1 MLPEKPA
8 RLGALT
14 SLRFFA
20 AMAVAVHHS
29 MGTRLP
35 ADFIGPALS
44 LSRGVSFFFVLS
56 GFILYYV
63 YPELPTLQSVRK
75 FFVARVARLW
85 FPHVAAL
92 LALVILLRS
101 EFYYGGIGPF
111 IANVLMIHA
120 WIPEWTYF
128 FSFNAVS
135 WSISTEFG
143 FYVLFPLLVWKFEK
157 TWWAVLL
164 GSAAIALGLILLCA
178 FADIPTWKPG
188 LDGATTLGLLY
199 VNPLARLFEFVLG
212 MCVALWWKRLTPQ
225 FSSSVALW
233 TVIEVVAIA
242 LVIYDLR
249 IFSWRLNHLAL
260 TSALPI
266 FYEWTIHV
274 ASCFSFALLIFVMAG
289 GRGVI
294 GQALSRQPFILLGE
308 ISYSVYL
315 LHQLLIGVF
324 RQDFAPEPGPVTFLI
339 YLVTLI
345 AFSICVYYAIERP
358 GRVLI
363 KRLGARANSSHHDS

>member
-1 MLPEKPA
+1 
-8 RLGALT
+8 
-14 SLRFFA
+14 
-20 AMAVAVHHS
+20 MAVAIHHS
-29 MGTRLP
+29 MGTLLP
-35 ADFIGPALS
+35 AGFVGPAWS

-63 YPELPTLQSVRK
+63 YPELPTVDAIRK
-75 FFVARVARLW
+75 FFIARIARLW

-111 IANVLMIHA
+111 IANVLMVHA

-128 FSFNAVS
+128 FSFNGVS

-157 TWWAVLL
+157 TWWAVLI
-164 GSAAIALGLILLCA
+164 GSAALAFALILFCT
-178 FADIPTWKPG
+178 FAEIPNWKPG
-188 LDGATTLGLLY
+188 QGGVTTLGLLY

-225 FSSSVALW
+225 FSTSVAIW
-233 TVIEVVAIA
+233 TVVEIVAIA
-242 LVIYDLR
+242 LVVYDLR
-249 IFSWRLNHLAL
+249 FFSWRLNHLAMTSPLPL
-260 TSALPI
+260 T
-266 FYEWTIHV
+266 YEWTIHV

-289 GRGVI
+289 GRGLI
-294 GQALSRQPFILLGE
+294 GQALSRQPFVLLGE

-324 RQDFAPEPGPVTFLI
+324 RQDFAPTPDVVTFLI
-339 YLVTLI
+339 YFAVLI

-358 GRVLI
+358 GRTLI
-363 KRLGARANSSHHDS
+363 NRLGSRGRPVADLAAA